1 MSSSASASNSA
12 ARPVELIVAC
22 ITGAVVAY
30 SLLASY
36 SSPPRTLHH
45 SDPDRRKVDE
55 GNVSLV
61 DGSGFDACIP
71 PSVRSLLPRPRKRT
85 DSTVAIDESTGL
97 TKVSVEPMLNDLEQ
111 QIKTSRPPASGPL
124 TVGVAGGSGSG
135 KTTFARALYEALGEE
150 HVTYITHDSYYKDLS
165 HLTLAERAVANF
177 DHPNSLDTALLVEHL
192 KALKRGES
200 VEVPEYCFA
209 THARLASTTTV
220 EPRRVILVEG
230 ILIFAD
236 RALVQELAIK
246 VFVDTESDLR
256 LIRRIHRDVKE
267 RGRSLESIVD
277 QYIKTVRPMHMDFVE
292 PSKREADVI
301 IPLGMNQVALDMF
314 LSRLQAEVADKL
326 PNSTPRTL
334 QTLVQPSSHKKN
346 ASSIALGKQGSL
358 SLGRSMKQSSV

>member
-1 MSSSASASNSA
+1 MSSSASASHSA

-45 SDPDRRKVDE
+45 NDPDRRKADE

-61 DGSGFDACIP
+61 DGSGFAACIP

-85 DSTVAIDESTGL
+85 DSTVAIDEPPGL
-97 TKVSVEPMLNDLEQ
+97 AK
-111 QIKTSRPPASGPL
+111 
-124 TVGVAGGSGSG
+124 
-135 KTTFARALYEALGEE
+135 
-150 HVTYITHDSYYKDLS
+150 
-165 HLTLAERAVANF
+165 
-177 DHPNSLDTALLVEHL
+177 
-192 KALKRGES
+192 
-200 VEVPEYCFA
+200 
-209 THARLASTTTV
+209 
-220 EPRRVILVEG
+220 
-230 ILIFAD
+230 
-236 RALVQELAIK
+236 ELAIK

-314 LSRLQAEVADKL
+314 LSRLQAEVADQL
-326 PNSTPRTL
+326 PDSTPRTPH
-334 QTLVQPSSHKKN
+334 TFVQPTSQKKN

-358 SLGRSMKQSSV
+358 SLGRSMR

>member
-1 MSSSASASNSA
+1 MSSSSSSPSNNA
-12 ARPVELIVAC
+12 AKPVELIVAC
-22 ITGAVVAY
+22 LTGAVVAY

-36 SSPPRTLHH
+36 TSPPRA
-45 SDPDRRKVDE
+45 PPGKADE
-55 GNVSLV
+55 GDMSLG
-61 DGSGFDACIP
+61 GSGFAACIP

-85 DSTVAIDESTGL
+85 DSIVAIDEPPGL
-97 TKVSVEPMLNDLEQ
+97 TKESVEPMLDDLERH
-111 QIKTSRPPASGPL
+111 INTSRPSASGPL

-165 HLTLAERAVANF
+165 HLSLAERAKANF

-192 KALKRGES
+192 RALKRGES

-209 THARLASTTTV
+209 THARLARTMKV

-236 RALVQELAIK
+236 RALVQELVIK

-277 QYIKTVRPMHMDFVE
+277 QYVKTVRPMHMDFVE

-314 LSRLQAEVADKL
+314 LSRLQAEIADQL
-326 PNSTPRTL
+326 PQSTPRTP
-334 QTLVQPSSHKKN
+334 QPLSRPPPPPSQEKN
-346 ASSIALGKQGSL
+346 TSFIALGKQGSL
-358 SLGRSMKQSSV
+358 SLGSSKGKSVV